1 MARARLRL
9 RRHQWLQLR
18 LPPLSRRRRLLLPNP
33 QSRRASLP
41 QNLRQRRPCLRR
53 RRPRRVR
60 ERRSGSPLSELCVIL
75 SAAILQAKALSRIA
89 AGNRAAALE
98 FGCEKIVIISAS
110 AHTNRT
116 YNRGM
121 RRLHPVAAFVLLV
134 ALVPVSA
141 QMRGGAHAS
150 SGGHGGCAGRGNFG
164 GHVGGGH
171 VFGRAPSGRGFSGA
185 RFQSRGFSRNS
196 SFHQANVFRGDRF
209 RRDRSRGDRFGHRRF
224 RNFGFGNCFGCSS
237 WGGWP
242 WWYSGYYDPYWY
254 WDSHSS
260 YDEDRERELQTPE
273 APGPGTVLVFR
284 DQHKLEV
291 QNYAIVGQTLWNF
304 TGQRTQKIPLAELD
318 LTATAKANDERGVD
332 FRVPGAGEGQ

>member
-1 MARARLRL
+1 
-9 RRHQWLQLR
+9 
-18 LPPLSRRRRLLLPNP
+18 
-33 QSRRASLP
+33 
-41 QNLRQRRPCLRR
+41 
-53 RRPRRVR
+53 
-60 ERRSGSPLSELCVIL
+60 
-75 SAAILQAKALSRIA
+75 
-89 AGNRAAALE
+89 
-98 FGCEKIVIISAS
+98 
-110 AHTNRT
+110 
-116 YNRGM
+116 M

-150 SGGHGGCAGRGNFG
+150 SGGHGGFAGRGNFG

-171 VFGRAPSGRGFSGA
+171 VFGGAPSGRGFSGA
-185 RFQSRGFSRNS
+185 RFQSKGFSRNS

-260 YDEDRERELQTPE
+260 YDEDRERDLQLAQEMNAQSLEEQRMRRQEDQDLYARSDPPPQTREVQTPE
-273 APGPGTVLVFR
+273 APGPATVLVFR